1 MTFLKMTKT
10 RYSVRK
16 FQDQPVEKDK
26 IDKILTA
33 VNNAPTAHNNQPQK
47 IFVMQSPEA
56 LAMIDQ
62 CTHGRFGAPLVLV
75 IAYDHDQSWKRKD
88 GYDSGEVDVGI
99 IGTHI
104 MFEALEQGLGSCW
117 VANFHEDILKQSLQ
131 LPENISPIALIS
143 VGYIAAD
150 SVPGPFHEQRK
161 ELIETVQFK

>member
-1 MTFLKMTKT
+1 MTFLKMTKA

-16 FQDQPVEKDK
+16 FTEQAVEKEK

-33 VNNAPTAHNNQPQK
+33 ANNAPTAHNNQPQK

-62 CTHGRFGAPLVLV
+62 CTRGRFGAPLVLV
-75 IAYDHDQSWKRKD
+75 IAYDQNQSWKRKD

-99 IGTHI
+99 IGTHV

-117 VANFHEDILKQSLQ
+117 VVNFHDDILKDSLQ
-131 LPENISPIALIS
+131 LPDDIIPVALIS
-143 VGYIAAD
+143 IGYIAAD
-150 SVPGPFHEQRK
+150 SVPSLSHEQRK
-161 ELIETVQFK
+161 ELPETVQFK

>member
-16 FQDQPVEKDK
+16 FMDQAVEKEK

-62 CTHGRFGAPLVLV
+62 CTRGRFGAPMVLV
-75 IAYDHDQSWKRKD
+75 IAYDQEQSWKRKD

-99 IGTHI
+99 IGTHV

-117 VANFHEDILKQSLQ
+117 VANFHEDILKQNLQ
-131 LPENISPIALIS
+131 LSGNISTIALIS
-143 VGYIAAD
+143 IGYIATD

-161 ELIETVQFK
+161 GLSETVQFK